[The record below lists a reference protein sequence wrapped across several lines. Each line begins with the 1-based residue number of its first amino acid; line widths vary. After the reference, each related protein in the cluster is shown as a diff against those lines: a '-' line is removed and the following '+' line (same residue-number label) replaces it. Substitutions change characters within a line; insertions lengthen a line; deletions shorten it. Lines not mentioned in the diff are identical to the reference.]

1 MVMVSSDL
9 QGHHPVDLTTDLQ
22 NLQAKKEEMETEAV
36 VVAAVKEEDIDLPLL
51 RLCLSYF
58 EIQGLSF

>member
-22 NLQAKKEEMETEAV
+22 NLQAKKEEMEAV